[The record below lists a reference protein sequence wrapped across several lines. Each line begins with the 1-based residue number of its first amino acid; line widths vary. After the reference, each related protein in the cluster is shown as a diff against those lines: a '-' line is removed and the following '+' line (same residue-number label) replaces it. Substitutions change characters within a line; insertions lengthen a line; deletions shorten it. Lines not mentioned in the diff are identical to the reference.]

1 MRPKS
6 RRLTEVKGGPGQD
19 AFMTQRI
26 VSPDRHS
33 ITPIGAWIA
42 VGSTLLL
49 TGLALADRM
58 SAWLIGVFPSSAMV
72 WQLRFEYLR
81 PIGVFHDIAVANLG
95 QISAPWFG
103 VVTVLCGLAV
113 TLCAVSS
120 VRVARALAY
129 HVLLGTALALT
140 VFSLGPS
147 AGIYSNVGA
156 PSAMYVVIGLLLSAS
171 TAMLC
176 VFAHAEYMGWTP
188 RYALLQRRLT
198 TRVARRV
205 SGLWQRFLP
214 AAGLFQA
221 APVRVRIERRSA
233 ASN

>member
-1 MRPKS
+1 
-6 RRLTEVKGGPGQD
+6 
-19 AFMTQRI
+19 
-26 VSPDRHS
+26 
-33 ITPIGAWIA
+33 
-42 VGSTLLL
+42 
-49 TGLALADRM
+49 
-58 SAWLIGVFPSSAMV
+58 
-72 WQLRFEYLR
+72 
-81 PIGVFHDIAVANLG
+81 
-95 QISAPWFG
+95 
-103 VVTVLCGLAV
+103 
-113 TLCAVSS
+113 
-120 VRVARALAY
+120 VARALAY

-147 AGIYSNVGA
+147 AGIYSKVGA

-188 RYALLQRRLT
+188 RYALLPRRLT

-205 SGLWQRFLP
+205 PGLWQRLLP
-214 AAGLFQA
+214 AAGLFQP